1 MQHYV
6 VSSGTSTITK
16 STSDTYTVNGSG
28 ALYISSGG
36 LVKNTYADA
45 SGYIRVFKGG
55 IGSHSYIT
63 SGGKLQ
69 LESGGTTLQDAV
81 SSGGRYYV
89 YTSGVAKGLTIYSGG
104 TATVFGGTAPNADI
118 AGGTLVLSSVTSGSD
133 YSYAYAPVLES
144 DGLLIVQS
152 GAMTLEARIS
162 SGASMRVSYG
172 GLVSSTIVSSRGLF
186 DNTGSAFDTVVSSGG
201 RMFVSSGG
209 YASNTKVISGGSV
222 ITSKGARTFATSA
235 SGGMLDLE
243 GSSFNGTYSNSII
256 NVRTSGGYSLNESFY
271 GTLGKLTVSG
281 SGTTSGSVESA
292 TVGSGASVVLEGGR
306 FSGIV
311 RDGATFTIASGI
323 AEVKSATNASALR
336 VTVSNGIF
344 WGASCFISAAYIV
357 SGGSMNLTNSALV
370 TSANVTK
377 GRVNLLSGA
386 VVSGA
391 DIGKNGAIGV
401 SSGGRLNSGTVGGT
415 LETALGAS
423 TTSMTVV
430 SGGTA
435 NIGGTANRMDVS
447 GGRLTVE
454 SGGLVNFAGFAGGGM
469 GVVFGTLGSG
479 TVSSGGGTLY
489 VSGGIVSEAFIS
501 AAARLSVN
509 GGSVSSAHIT
519 SGGTMTVNSGGK
531 VIAGG
536 IYGSAVVDSG
546 GTVANMGVGYGG
558 YLQISGGGVGSKISL
573 VSASASVQ
581 SGGSFV
587 SCSVSQGGSVTMNK
601 GAIGLGCTVSNG
613 GVMQISSGVLYNG
626 YKVLNGGKIT
636 GYYDC
641 SVTTFSSGAIA
652 DINIYNISAGNTTA
666 PVNLLSYAMNKGV
679 VFTLTV
685 SASQTK
691 GTYKLGSYA
700 TGFNETITVQNIY
713 GDKRGTLSV
722 GQVVDIGGTNYRL
735 FLDNDNTLS
744 VTVGAAVPAGTAKS
758 DVDGNGISDVMFVW
772 TGNNYA
778 HGYWMNGTN
787 EWRSAN
793 SNHPAEW
800 VNLGCYDMAGDGK
813 ADSVLFGNVTSEA
826 GIHGAYIGYY
836 ADAIDNPDGSTWV
849 NIGYLNNVDNI
860 DWKNKVGNLTGNA
873 SGANSIVWYTYE
885 LGALGAWTDGKENWV
900 SIGSG
905 FDASWTLIGCGDFN
919 GDGKDQVVM
928 AHNSGEEYHAIDID
942 GTWTNL
948 GASDSGWEVSAIGDF
963 AGDGKDDIVAFHKET
978 GIVAMWGDGLAS
990 NWSQLGQLDAKDW
1003 FVVGTGDYNGD
1014 AKDDLLVRQI
1024 STGML
1029 GYYSSG
1035 SMSNWNTLGYGVDMS
1050 WTVIA

>member
-1 MQHYV
+1 MAHHY
-6 VSSGTSTITK
+6 VSSGISTITK
-16 STSDTYTVNGSG
+16 SSSDTYTVNGSG

-36 LVKNTYADA
+36 RVNNTNVRA
-45 SGYIRVFKGG
+45 SGYVRVYNSG
-55 IGSHSYIT
+55 IASNT
-63 SGGKLQ
+63 V
-69 LESGGTTLQDAV
+69 V
-81 SSGGRYYV
+81 SSGGV
-89 YTSGVAKGLTIYSGG
+89 LQIESGGSTYSDFVENSGHYIVYSGG
-104 TATVFGGTAPNADI
+104 IASSMTMISGGSAAVYGGLLYNAEVQ
-118 AGGTLVLSSVTSGSD
+118 GGILILNPVSGGSG
-133 YSYAYAPVLES
+133 YSYAYNTVLKYI
-144 DGLLIVQS
+144 GIMTVGS
-152 GAMTLEARIS
+152 GARTLSATIS
-162 SGASMRVSYG
+162 SGASMRVLYG

-209 YASNTKVISGGSV
+209 YASNTKVISGGSLT
-222 ITSKGARTFATSA
+222 TSKGARTFATSA

-243 GSSFNGTYSNSII
+243 GSSFSGTYSNT
-256 NVRTSGGYSLNESFY
+256 VVKVMTSGGYSLNETFY

-281 SGTTSGSVESA
+281 SGTSSGSVESA
-292 TVGSGASVVLEGGR
+292 TVGSGASVFVEGGR

-311 RDGATFTIASGI
+311 RDGAEFWVVSGI

-336 VTVSNGIF
+336 VTVSSGIF

-469 GVVFGTLGSG
+469 GVVSGTLGSG

-691 GTYKLGSYA
+691 GTYKLGTYA
-700 TGFNETITVQNIY
+700 SGFNETITVQNIY
-713 GDKRGTLSV
+713 GDKRGTLTL
-722 GQVVDIGGTNYRL
+722 GNTVDIGGTNYRL
-735 FLDNDNTLS
+735 FLDGEDTLS
-744 VTVGAAVPAGTAKS
+744 VTVGAAAPVGSAKS
-758 DVDGNGISDVMFVW
+758 DIDGNGISDVMFQY
-772 TGNNYA
+772 TG
-778 HGYWMNGTN
+778 GQGQIGFWMDGTSS
-787 EWRSAN
+787 WQSTN
-793 SNHPAEW
+793 STHPVDTWE
-800 VNLGCYDMAGDGK
+800 VLGAYDMNANGK
-813 ADSVLFGNVTSEA
+813 ADSVLVGNTEIN
-826 GIHGAYIGYY
+826 GIRGAFIGYY
-836 ADAIDNPDGSTWV
+836 TDAQDYDSNWV
-849 NIGYLNNVDNI
+849 NISYLTNYEKYV
-860 DWKNKVGNLTGNA
+860 WKNKVGNLTGN
-873 SGANSIVWYTYE
+873 SGKNSIVWHCTAI
-885 LGALGAWTDGKENWV
+885 GALGVWTDGTDNWK
-900 SIGSG
+900 SLGAGYDSN
-905 FDASWTLIGCGDFN
+905 WTLIGCGDFT
-919 GDGKDQVVM
+919 GVGRDSVVM
-928 AHNSGEEYHAIDID
+928 SYNNGAKYYAVGID
-942 GTWTNL
+942 GVATEIAT
-948 GASDSGWEVSAIGDF
+948 SDSGWEVRAIGDF
-963 AGDGKDDIVAFHKET
+963 SGDKKDDIIAFHKET
-978 GIVAMWGDGLAS
+978 GIVAMWGNGKSS
-990 NWSQLGQLDAKDW
+990 NWSQLGQLDPKDW
-1003 FVVGTGDYNGD
+1003 FVAGAGDYNGD
-1014 AKDDLLVRQI
+1014 GKDDLLVRQY

-1029 GYYSSG
+1029 GYYSAG
-1035 SMSNWNTLGYGVDMS
+1035 NMSNWTELGRGVDMS